1 MKKDFL
7 FNEIIKLKGIGPQLS
22 KYLKKRKIEKV
33 KDIIF
38 NIPYSEKSKITKL
51 NELEIGKIIH

>member
-7 FNEIIKLKGIGPQLS
+7 FNDIIKVHGVGAQLS

-33 KDIIF
+33 KDVIL
-38 NIPYSEKSKITKL
+38 NLLYAETCRSKIYNL
-51 NELEIGKIIH
+51 